1 MRAEK
6 THSHLNEKC
15 IQTEKLPNYKY
26 LHRNY
31 DEKKFLS
38 ENMVRIRVSSC
49 FYEKSMYII

>member
-15 IQTEKLPNYKY
+15 IQTEKLPNDKY
-26 LHRNY
+26 LHKNY

-49 FYEKSMYII
+49 FYKKSMYII